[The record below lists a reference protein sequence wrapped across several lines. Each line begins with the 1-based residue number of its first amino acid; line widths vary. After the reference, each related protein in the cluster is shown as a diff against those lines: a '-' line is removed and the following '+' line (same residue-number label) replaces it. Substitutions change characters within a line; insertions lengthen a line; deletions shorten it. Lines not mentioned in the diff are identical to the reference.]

1 MSHLLYLCAFNSFN
15 ISNLTVNY
23 KTLTG
28 GFNAH
33 ALSFSFLFFH
43 KLNKICTLYS
53 DTLGN
58 KEEIQAHV
66 EVCEALGKKVAQNMI
81 SFCDQA

>member
-1 MSHLLYLCAFNSFN
+1 
-15 ISNLTVNY
+15 VNY
-23 KTLTG
+23 KTLTV

-33 ALSFSFLFFH
+33 ALLVSFLFLH
-43 KLNKICTLYS
+43 SSNKIFTLYS

-66 EVCEALGKKVAQNMI
+66 EVCEALGKEVAQSMI
-81 SFCDQA
+81 FLL

>member
-1 MSHLLYLCAFNSFN
+1 M
-15 ISNLTVNY
+15 NY
-23 KTLTG
+23 KTFTG

-33 ALSFSFLFFH
+33 ALSFSFLF
-43 KLNKICTLYS
+43 LQRLTKIFTLYS

-66 EVCEALGKKVAQNMI
+66 EVCEALGEEVAQSMV
-81 SFCDQA
+81 FLL